1 MVALWSSFVDRGASR
16 RKNRGLLGSWERSIS
31 FLCFLFSGFC
41 LFVWRFVLFCFRPCS
56 ATCRILVPWPENR
69 AFPPAWKREVLTTG
83 PPGKSYVLLLDPS
96 VRYKGVF
103 SFENSLSSSLPYA
116 YFFSMYYTLYF
127 NKKLHKISRHTY
139 IFLYYEYT
147 GSDSV
152 FARSSITI
160 YYRNSIIIPS
170 FLSVNVV
177 CLTWKLC
184 LTNMLE
190 VIILSSIPQNFK
202 ENFRVLQFLSL
213 LLLCKTIL
221 SWIPRY
227 LRGNRDYINK
237 I

>member
-16 RKNRGLLGSWERSIS
+16 RKNRGLLGYWERSIS
-31 FLCFLFSGFC
+31 FLYFVFWV
-41 LFVWRFVLFCFRPCS
+41 LFVCLAFCFVLGLAVRHAGS
-56 ATCRILVPWPENR
+56 Q
-69 AFPPAWKREVLTTG
+69 FPDQKADPSPLLWKHEVLSTG
-83 PPGKSYVLLLDPS
+83 PPGKSCVLLLDPS

-103 SFENSLSSSLPYA
+103 IFENSLSSSLPHA

-127 NKKLHKISRHTY
+127 NEKLHKFSRHTY

-152 FARSSITI
+152 FARNSITI
-160 YYRNSIIIPS
+160 YYRNSIIETLLLS
-170 FLSVNVV
+170 LLFLSVNVV

-184 LTNMLE
+184 LTSMLE

-213 LLLCKTIL
+213 
-221 SWIPRY
+221 
-227 LRGNRDYINK
+227 
-237 I
+237 